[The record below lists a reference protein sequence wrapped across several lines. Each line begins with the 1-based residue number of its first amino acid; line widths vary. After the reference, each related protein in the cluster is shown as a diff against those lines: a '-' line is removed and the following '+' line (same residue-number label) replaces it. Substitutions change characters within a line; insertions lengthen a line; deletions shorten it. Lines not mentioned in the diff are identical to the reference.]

1 METKVVVNKVFGE
14 QNEYIS
20 IAMDDWSD
28 KDGPGIEGIIK
39 LHDGSNVCYFYYS
52 ATDDEQ
58 YQKSLD
64 LLAGLQ
70 DNINVAYRELQLA
83 YLDAKIRSSDAK
95 EDYEESLKE
104 IFEEAKED

>member
-28 KDGPGIEGIIK
+28 DDGPGIEGFIK
-39 LHDGSNVCYFYYS
+39 LHDGSNVCYLYYS
-52 ATDDEQ
+52 ATDDES
-58 YQKSLD
+58 YQKALD

-70 DNINVAYRELQLA
+70 DNLNVAYRELQLA
-83 YLDAKIRSSDAK
+83 YMDAKIRSANAEAEATTSDQPNSVTK
-95 EDYEESLKE
+95 T
-104 IFEEAKED
+104 

>member
-1 METKVVVNKVFGE
+1 METKVVVNKILGE

-20 IAMDDWSD
+20 VAMDDWSD
-28 KDGPGIEGIIK
+28 EKGPGLEGIIK
-39 LHDGSNVCYFYYS
+39 LHDGSHVCYFYYT

-64 LLAGLQ
+64 FLSQLQ
-70 DNINVAYRELQLA
+70 DSINVAYRELQMA